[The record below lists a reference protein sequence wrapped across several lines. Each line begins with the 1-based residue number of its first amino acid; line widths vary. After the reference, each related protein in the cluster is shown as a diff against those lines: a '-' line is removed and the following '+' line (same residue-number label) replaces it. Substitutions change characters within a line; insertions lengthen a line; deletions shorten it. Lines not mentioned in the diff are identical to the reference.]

1 VAYDAWNINA
11 LSQAC
16 ARVGVTLPLVKF
28 VQGYKSFSPAIS
40 AFEVAAVEGR
50 LRHGGHP
57 VLRWCIANTMLVRG
71 PSGTPAQNRK
81 PEKRRLNGRID
92 LAVAALMAVGSLKV
106 TAEPGVETAA
116 LIA

>member
-1 VAYDAWNINA
+1 
-11 LSQAC
+11 
-16 ARVGVTLPLVKF
+16 VGVSLPLEKF

-40 AFEVAAVEGR
+40 AFEVAAVKGQ

-57 VLRWCIANTMLVRG
+57 VLRWCVANVMVTHAPGV
-71 PSGTPAQNRK
+71 QEEKNRR
-81 PEKRRLNGRID
+81 PEKRRHNGRID

-106 TAEPGVETAA
+106 TAAPAVETAA